1 MVLERGARRRLAAP
15 ALPPL
20 AARGGES
27 RRAAA
32 HNSLLRTARINTR
45 RRRHKQ
51 PCASSRPPSSRWPW
65 PRTTASSRK
74 EAPTSRRRT
83 ISRACAATPRPS
95 PRSSGRPSGASS
107 ASGTMINVPRLRREY
122 RTPVLAPMSVP
133 TKRPKSVRRPQIAN
147 LLVSAKY
154 WLPGTRHVTLTPAG
168 VVMASCRF
176 PKATSKSVYFPRMFA
191 PTTQVRSV
199 LLQLWIAV
207 LLQLFAYLCR
217 RVTHVS
223 RLKLVALVKK

>member
-1 MVLERGARRRLAAP
+1 MTPRRRRATLSRPGARL
-15 ALPPL
+15 L
-20 AARGGES
+20 AARGGDS
-27 RRAAA
+27 RRAET
-32 HNSLLRTARINTR
+32 HNSRLRTARITTR

-51 PCASSRPPSSRWPW
+51 ACTSSRPPSSRWPW
-65 PRTTASSRK
+65 PRTTASS
-74 EAPTSRRRT
+74 TSRRRT
-83 ISRACAATPRPS
+83 LPRACAASPRPI

-154 WLPGTRHVTLTPAG
+154 WPPDPRHVTLTPAG